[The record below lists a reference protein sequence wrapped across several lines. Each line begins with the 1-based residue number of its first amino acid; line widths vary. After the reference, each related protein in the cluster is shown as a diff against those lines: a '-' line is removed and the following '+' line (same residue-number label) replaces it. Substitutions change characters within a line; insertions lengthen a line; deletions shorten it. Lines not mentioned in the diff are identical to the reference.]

1 MKRLLLD
8 DLLHWKQQP
17 TRKPLLI
24 DGARQTGKTY
34 LLNTLL
40 GQTFQHTLRID
51 FLESPEMADAFA
63 GSLTPED
70 ILSNLELLTGEIFNP
85 EADLLILDEIGECPR
100 AVTSLKYFA
109 EKAPHMFVAASG
121 SNIGLLNSFPVGKV
135 EQHNLRPLS
144 FHEFILASGETALIK
159 AFESQANSP
168 AAHTKLFEKLTDYYL
183 RTNMRIILRV

>member
-34 LLNTLL
+34 LLDTLL
-40 GQTFQHTLRID
+40 GQMFQHTLRID

-70 ILSNLELLTGEIFNP
+70 ILSNLELL
-85 EADLLILDEIGECPR
+85 
-100 AVTSLKYFA
+100 
-109 EKAPHMFVAASG
+109 
-121 SNIGLLNSFPVGKV
+121 
-135 EQHNLRPLS
+135 
-144 FHEFILASGETALIK
+144 
-159 AFESQANSP
+159 
-168 AAHTKLFEKLTDYYL
+168 
-183 RTNMRIILRV
+183 